1 VLMKQA
7 ITLAATMILAAS
19 SVKAFAQASSADS
32 ANTKPAYT
40 TAPMP
45 VTTPNRSVFMNGVD
59 ISSARNQDLRN
70 VHIKISENGDI
81 FIAGPQYQVT
91 EEETFMPLSS
101 YTGKSQ
107 PPAHKAPQELNSGAP
122 KTAKSA
128 LDGMGS
134 DKSAA
139 APAANPA
146 TTPPAA
152 ATQPAQP
159 ASANAPKTGG

>member
-1 VLMKQA
+1 MKQA
-7 ITLAATMILAAS
+7 TTIVTTMILS
-19 SVKAFAQASSADS
+19 IWSSAGFAETNS
-32 ANTKPAYT
+32 AESQPTRPVYSA
-40 TAPMP
+40 APMP

-107 PPAHKAPQELNSGAP
+107 PPAHKLPQELSSGAP

-134 DKSAA
+134 DKATSAPAA
-139 APAANPA
+139 APAS
-146 TTPPAA
+146 TPQA
-152 ATQPAQP
+152 ATNQPAQP